1 MKVVLAIWADPRNY
15 LSTVFTAQGLSTRG
29 MDVDLVYRKPNKEHD
44 VSGDVNFG
52 SNIRYHPIG
61 GRHSGWRDR
70 IDYIIFVL
78 KLFLVVWRKR
88 PDVVIGYNKHGLLA
102 SFVVTQLFP
111 KIRLI
116 YHNYDFDISRMQD
129 ISSRFE
135 LVAARNSDLT
145 IFPALGR
152 AEEYKS
158 IAGLKREPMS
168 VLNCY
173 PLSYS
178 VKKTG
183 ELNKILESKGLS
195 FDRLVIRLGMIG
207 PFHGIEATF
216 RSMPKWKG
224 NWGFIM
230 GGFASETYLKEI
242 NKLVE
247 ELGIGDRVLIL
258 PSVSNSLWYD
268 ILSSGDLGISLY
280 DPDPFNLSH
289 KYMAGTS
296 QKLNG
301 YFVTG
306 IPSIVPNTP
315 DFFSFVEQ
323 YGTSKLVDVSN
334 PSSIAEAVNSFFED
348 TVDYDQYS
356 KNVRKAFQSE
366 FNFENQFDPIFK
378 WLNSLKVK

>member
-1 MKVVLAIWADPRNY
+1 MKVLLAIWADPRTY

-29 MDVDLVYRKPNKEHD
+29 IDVDLVYRKPNKELD
-44 VSGDVNFG
+44 VFGDVNFG
-52 SNIRYHPIG
+52 SNTRHHPIG
-61 GRHSGWRDR
+61 GKHSGWRDKV
-70 IDYIIFVL
+70 DYLTYII
-78 KLFLVVWRKR
+78 KLISIVWRKR
-88 PDVVIGYNKHGLLA
+88 PDVIIGYNKLGLLA
-102 SFVVTQLFP
+102 SFVVTQFFP

-116 YHNYDFDISRMQD
+116 YHNYDFDISSLQD
-129 ISSRFE
+129 ILGRCE
-135 LVAARNSDLT
+135 LVAARNADLI

-152 AEEYKS
+152 SEEYKS

-230 GGFASETYLKEI
+230 GGFAPETYLKEI
-242 NKLVE
+242 NQLVE
-247 ELGIGDRVLIL
+247 ELGLGDRVLIL

-280 DPDPFNLSH
+280 DPDPLNLSH

-334 PSSIAEAVNSFFED
+334 PGSIAQAVNSFLGD
-348 TVDYDQYS
+348 TEEYDRYS

-366 FNFENQFDPIFK
+366 FNFEKQFEPVFK

>member
-15 LSTVFTAQGLSTRG
+15 LSTIFTAQGLSARG
-29 MDVDLVYRKPNKEHD
+29 IDVDLVYRKPNKELD
-44 VSGDVNFG
+44 ISGDVNFD
-52 SNIRYHPIG
+52 SNTRHHPIG

-70 IDYIIFVL
+70 IDYVIFVL
-78 KLFLVVWRKR
+78 KLLLVVWQKR

-102 SFVVTQLFP
+102 SFVVTRLFP

-116 YHNYDFDISRMQD
+116 YHNYDFDISRMKD
-129 ISSRFE
+129 ISSRCE
-135 LVAARNSDLT
+135 LVAARNANLT

-152 AEEYKS
+152 SEEYKS

-195 FDRLVIRLGMIG
+195 FDRLVVRLGMIG
-207 PFHGIEATF
+207 PFHSIKATL

-224 NWGFIM
+224 NWGFVM
-230 GGFASETYLKEI
+230 GGFASEPYLKEL
-242 NKLVE
+242 NQLVE
-247 ELGIGDRVLIL
+247 ELGLGDRVLIL

-268 ILSSGDLGISLY
+268 ILSCGDLGIALY
-280 DPDPFNLSH
+280 DHDPLNLSH

-301 YFVTG
+301 YFVSR
-306 IPSIVPNTP
+306 IPSVVPNTP
-315 DFFSFVEQ
+315 DFSSFVEK

-334 PSSIAEAVNSFFED
+334 PGSIAQAINSFFED
-348 TVDYDQYS
+348 AEVYDRCRT
-356 KNVRKAFQSE
+356 NVREAFVSE
-366 FNFENQFDPIFK
+366 FNFEKQIEPVFK
-378 WLNSLKVK
+378 WLDNLKVK

>member
-15 LSTVFTAQGLSTRG
+15 LSTVFTAQGLSKRG
-29 MDVDLVYRKPNKEHD
+29 IDVDLVYRKPNKEID
-44 VSGDVNFG
+44 ISGDVNFD
-52 SNIRYHPIG
+52 SNTRHHPIG
-61 GRHSGWRDR
+61 GGHSGWRDR
-70 IDYIIFVL
+70 IDYVIFFL
-78 KLFLVVWRKR
+78 KLFSVVWRKR
-88 PDVVIGYNKHGLLA
+88 PDVIIGYNKHGLLA
-102 SFVVTQLFP
+102 SFVITKFFP
-111 KIRLI
+111 KIHLI

-129 ISSRFE
+129 ISSRCE
-135 LVAARNSDLT
+135 LVAARNADLT

-152 AEEYKS
+152 SEEYKS
-158 IAGLKREPMS
+158 IAGLTREPMS

-183 ELNKILESKGLS
+183 ELNRILESKGLN
-195 FDRLVIRLGMIG
+195 FDHLVVRLGMIG
-207 PFHGIEATF
+207 PFHSIKATL

-230 GGFASETYLKEI
+230 GGFASEPYLKEL
-242 NKLVE
+242 NQLVE
-247 ELGIGDRVLIL
+247 ELGLGDRVLIL

-268 ILSSGDLGISLY
+268 ILSSGDLGIALY
-280 DPDPFNLSH
+280 DHDPLNLSH

-301 YFVTG
+301 YFVSG

-315 DFFSFVEQ
+315 DFSPFVEK

-334 PSSIAEAVNSFFED
+334 PGSIAQAINSFLED
-348 TVDYDQYS
+348 AEDYDRCRR
-356 KNVRKAFQSE
+356 NVKEAFLSE
-366 FNFENQFDPIFK
+366 FNFEKQIEPVFK
-378 WLNSLKVK
+378 WLDNLKVK

>member
-15 LSTVFTAQGLSTRG
+15 LSTVFTAQGLSARG

-111 KIRLI
+111 KISLI

-158 IAGLKREPMS
+158 IAGLKREPKS

-178 VKKTG
+178 IKKTG

-242 NKLVE
+242 NELVE

>member
-15 LSTVFTAQGLSTRG
+15 LSTVFTAQGLSKRG
-29 MDVDLVYRKPNKEHD
+29 IEVDLVYRKPNKEHD

-61 GRHSGWRDR
+61 GGHSGWRDR

-78 KLFLVVWRKR
+78 KLLLVVLRKR

-116 YHNYDFDISRMQD
+116 YHNYDFDIARMQD
-129 ISSRFE
+129 ISSRCE
-135 LVAARNSDLT
+135 LVAARKADLT

-152 AEEYKS
+152 SEEYKS
-158 IAGLKREPMS
+158 IAGLKQEPIS

-178 VKKTG
+178 IKQTG
-183 ELNKILESKGLS
+183 ELNRILKSKGLS

-207 PFHGIEATF
+207 PFHSIKASF
-216 RSMPKWKG
+216 RSMPEWKG
-224 NWGFIM
+224 NWGFIL

-315 DFFSFVEQ
+315 DFSSFVE
-323 YGTSKLVDVSN
+323 SCLLLNCAKFL
-334 PSSIAEAVNSFFED
+334 
-348 TVDYDQYS
+348 
-356 KNVRKAFQSE
+356 
-366 FNFENQFDPIFK
+366 FK
-378 WLNSLKVK
+378 ETK